1 MNYLP
6 APGSLLVTR
15 SEMDKLG
22 HRTMARDSSE
32 GEVEVF
38 FVDLGQVEVVT
49 LSNTRKQ
56 EDLDIVEGR

>member
-1 MNYLP
+1 MDSLP

-15 SEMDKLG
+15 SERDKLW
-22 HRTMARDSSE
+22 HRAMARDSSE